1 MNMRRKE
8 KYKLNKVIFIFKN
21 TEIENSIFTK
31 AISELK
37 ESDVLVEEYMGVT
50 LKEADGE
57 CGFSITKQH
66 IEETALYV
74 TDKSDVATY
83 LLTKGGAVLGY
94 LHEGG
99 DSSFTGIR
107 YVVEEAFSELDKE
120 INDGSGDS
128 RGEDGD
134 GMPVSYLDRVYRR
147 YKNIPWDILET
158 ERCLIRETMEDD
170 VEAFFD
176 IYSDPEITKYTE
188 ALYPAIEEEK
198 AYVREYIEK
207 IYHYFEFGVWTVIL
221 KETNEI
227 IGRAGFSVREGY
239 DLPELGFVI
248 GTKWQHKQ
256 IAYEICK
263 AILKYGEEEL
273 GFVNVQALVR
283 PENEPSVAL
292 CKRLGF
298 VKVKSVME
306 QEKEHDLFIR

>member
-1 MNMRRKE
+1 MNMRRKD
-8 KYKLNKVIFIFKN
+8 KFKLKKVIFIFKKQVS
-21 TEIENSIFTK
+21 ENRILSK
-31 AISELK
+31 AVSELK
-37 ESDVLVEEYMGVT
+37 NYGILIEEYKEIT
-50 LKEADGE
+50 LNGGAGE
-57 CGFSITKQH
+57 CQRNVWGH
-66 IEETALYV
+66 DIENGALYV